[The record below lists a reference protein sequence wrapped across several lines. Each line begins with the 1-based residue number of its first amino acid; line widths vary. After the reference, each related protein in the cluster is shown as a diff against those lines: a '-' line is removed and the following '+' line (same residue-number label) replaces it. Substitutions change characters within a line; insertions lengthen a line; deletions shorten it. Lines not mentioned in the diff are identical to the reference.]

1 MTGDRPPQTHESIR
15 WHLVVALVLL
25 LLLVG
30 GLGGLAT
37 TTELSGAV
45 ISNGQLVVNSEVKK
59 VQHPMGGIVGQLLV
73 TNGTRVKAGDLLIRL
88 DETQTRANFEIVRKN
103 LDELAA
109 RRARNIAERDGSDA
123 ISFPDDL
130 LSRAGDPEV
139 RRIVEEERKLFDIRR
154 STRDGQK
161 SMLRERIAQYKEE
174 IEGQLAQEAAKL
186 KEIGF
191 IKIEL
196 KGVQELWGKNL
207 IAITRLTA
215 LERDAARLEGERG
228 QFIAGVAQSKGKI
241 AEIELQIL
249 QIDQDL
255 RTEVGK
261 ELAEIRAKTA
271 EGLEKKVAAEDQL
284 KRVELRAPQD
294 GIVHQLSVHTVGG
307 VIKAGEEVMLIVPAH
322 DSLAVEVKVQPQ
334 EIDQI
339 RLGATAHLRF
349 TAFNQRVTPELN
361 GEVSRISADI
371 SRDEKSGQNFYTVRI
386 RIQDDELARLGN
398 VKLVPGMP
406 VDAYIQTTS
415 RTMMSYLMRPMA
427 DQLRRSFRDK

>member
-1 MTGDRPPQTHESIR
+1 MTGTSQIQTHQSIR
-15 WHLVVALVLL
+15 RHLAIVLGL
-25 LLLVG
+25 IFLLVCG
-30 GLGGLAT
+30 IGGLAT

-45 ISNGQLVVNSEVKK
+45 ISSGQLVVDSEVKK
-59 VQHPMGGIVGQLLV
+59 VQHPHGGIVGQLLV
-73 TNGTRVKAGDLLIRL
+73 SNGTRVKAGNVVIRL

-109 RRARNIAERDGSDA
+109 RRARNVAERDGSET
-123 ISFPDDL
+123 ISFPEAL
-130 LSRAGDPEV
+130 LSRADDPDV
-139 RRIVEEERKLFDIRR
+139 KRIIEEESKLFEIRR
-154 STRDGQK
+154 LGRDGQK
-161 SMLRERIAQYKEE
+161 AQFRERIVQYNEE
-174 IEGQLAQEAAKL
+174 IRGHSAQEAAKL
-186 KEIGF
+186 KEIEF
-191 IKIEL
+191 IKVEL
-196 KGVQELWGKNL
+196 QGVKELYRRNL
-207 IAITRLTA
+207 VPITRLTA
-215 LERDAARLEGERG
+215 LERDAARLEGERA
-228 QFIAGVAQSKGKI
+228 QLIASIAQARGKV

-249 QIDQDL
+249 QVDQDL

-261 ELAEIRAKTA
+261 ELADIRAKTA
-271 EGLEKKVAAEDQL
+271 EALEKKVAAEDQL

-307 VIKAGEEVMLIVPAH
+307 VIKEGEPIMLIVPAH

-334 EIDQI
+334 DIDQLH
-339 RLGATAHLRF
+339 LGQTAILRF

-371 SRDEKSGQNFYTVRI
+371 SKDEKSGQNFYTVRV
-386 RIQDDELARLGN
+386 QVPDDELTRLDK

-406 VDAYIQTTS
+406 VEAFIQTTP

>member
-1 MTGDRPPQTHESIR
+1 MTGDRPLQTHQSIR
-15 WHLVVALVLL
+15 WHLAIALVLL

-30 GLGGLAT
+30 GIGGLAS

-45 ISNGQLVVNSEVKK
+45 ISSGQLVVDSEVKK
-59 VQHPMGGIVGQLLV
+59 VQHPTGGIVGQLLV
-73 TNGTRVKAGDLLIRL
+73 ANGTRVKAGDVVIRL

-109 RRARNIAERDGSDA
+109 RRARNVAERDGSDA
-123 ISFPDDL
+123 ISFPDAL

-139 RRIVEEERKLFDIRR
+139 GRIIEEERKLFDIRR
-154 STRDGQK
+154 LTRDGQK
-161 SMLRERIAQYKEE
+161 AMLRERIAQYNEE
-174 IEGQLAQEAAKL
+174 IRGHLAQEAARL
-186 KEIGF
+186 QQIGF
-191 IKIEL
+191 INTEL
-196 KGVQELWGKNL
+196 KGVQDLWGKNL

-215 LERDAARLEGERG
+215 LQRDAARLEGERA
-228 QFIAGVAQSKGKI
+228 QSIASVAQARGRI

-271 EGLEKKVAAEDQL
+271 EALEKKVAAEDQL

-294 GIVHQLSVHTVGG
+294 GMVHQLSVHTVGG
-307 VIKAGEEVMLIVPAH
+307 VINAGEAVMLIVPAH

-334 EIDQI
+334 DIDQI
-339 RLGATAHLRF
+339 RLGAPTHLRF
-349 TAFNQRVTPELN
+349 TAFNQRETPELN

-371 SRDEKSGQNFYTVRI
+371 SEDKKNGQNFYTVRI
-386 RIQDDELARLGN
+386 RVPDDELARLGN

-415 RTMMSYLMRPMA
+415 RTMMSYLLRPMA